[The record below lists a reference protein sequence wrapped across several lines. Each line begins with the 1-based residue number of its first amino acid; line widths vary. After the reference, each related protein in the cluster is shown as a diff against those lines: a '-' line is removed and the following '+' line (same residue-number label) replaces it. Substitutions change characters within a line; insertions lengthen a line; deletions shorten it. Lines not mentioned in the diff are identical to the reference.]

1 VIPPVGGGIEIP
13 EGSKAQGGSE
23 APEGSQAPRGGQ
35 TVPHIVVDDEDG
47 APQESSVPV
56 GC

>member
-23 APEGSQAPRGGQ
+23 APEGSQAPGG
-35 TVPHIVVDDEDG
+35 G
-47 APQESSVPV
+47 
-56 GC
+56 